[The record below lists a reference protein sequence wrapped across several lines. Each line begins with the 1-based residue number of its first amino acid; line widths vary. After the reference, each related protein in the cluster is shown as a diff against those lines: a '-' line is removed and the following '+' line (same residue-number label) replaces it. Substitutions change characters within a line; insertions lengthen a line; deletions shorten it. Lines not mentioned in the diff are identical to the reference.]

1 MVMWSLAAELL
12 GLIIHIILI
21 LYYHER
27 RLVSNSRRKIYQV
40 CLWISVLTI
49 LLNIVCVHMVTKPAV
64 VSHGVNML
72 LNSLYFILCV
82 LTCSVMAV
90 YMFALT
96 LEHVYDKRCLRI
108 TGRIVLI
115 LNIIFWGIVIWN
127 LRSGVLFYFD
137 ENQIYI
143 RGPACPLNRIG
154 YLVMAIE
161 MLMLV
166 LCYMRNRRS
175 VSRPVV
181 RLIRTMPVIAA
192 ICIVFQHIYKDLQLN
207 GMFMAIVNM
216 VIFISFQT
224 RRSEVDSL
232 TFIGNRNSFF
242 EELSLR
248 IASRQ
253 YFQVVLVCLKQF
265 SLVNEKFS
273 YKKGDEFLYNIA
285 RELDH
290 ILPGAKAFRFGNV
303 EFAVLLPY
311 ATEEES
317 TGSLKRIQERFE
329 ERWELGAVGSYIQAY
344 FTDVMYRGQEWNA
357 TQIIEYL
364 ESGIHYA
371 KKEPGGL
378 RRFDIKLLEQL
389 NRRKRI
395 LDIMETSIR
404 QRRFKV
410 WYQPVFNLKTNR
422 FSSAEALLRLRDY
435 DGEPVSPSEFIPLA
449 EETGLIDDLSWI
461 VLEEVCTL
469 LGQMRDKIDSIS
481 INLSMQQFED
491 RSLCARIHECLNRC
505 GLNPDQ
511 LKIEV
516 TERVLLQD
524 MDYMKRMM
532 EEMTGEGFGFYLD
545 DFGTG
550 YSNIS
555 CALSLPF
562 EYIKLDRSL
571 LVRLPG
577 DSKVQVFVRSM
588 VETFHAMGQKIV
600 AEGVEEEE
608 QIELLRQFGVDCV
621 QGYYYG
627 KPMPEDEFRA
637 AVAKGWE
644 EQRR

>member
-49 LLNIVCVHMVTKPAV
+49 LLNIVCVHMVTQPAV

-143 RGPACPLNRIG
+143 RGPLNRIG

-242 EELSLR
+242 
-248 IASRQ
+248 
-253 YFQVVLVCLKQF
+253 
-265 SLVNEKFS
+265 
-273 YKKGDEFLYNIA
+273 
-285 RELDH
+285 
-290 ILPGAKAFRFGNV
+290 
-303 EFAVLLPY
+303 
-311 ATEEES
+311 
-317 TGSLKRIQERFE
+317 
-329 ERWELGAVGSYIQAY
+329 
-344 FTDVMYRGQEWNA
+344 
-357 TQIIEYL
+357 
-364 ESGIHYA
+364 
-371 KKEPGGL
+371 
-378 RRFDIKLLEQL
+378 
-389 NRRKRI
+389 
-395 LDIMETSIR
+395 
-404 QRRFKV
+404 
-410 WYQPVFNLKTNR
+410 
-422 FSSAEALLRLRDY
+422 
-435 DGEPVSPSEFIPLA
+435 
-449 EETGLIDDLSWI
+449 
-461 VLEEVCTL
+461 
-469 LGQMRDKIDSIS
+469 
-481 INLSMQQFED
+481 
-491 RSLCARIHECLNRC
+491 
-505 GLNPDQ
+505 
-511 LKIEV
+511 
-516 TERVLLQD
+516 
-524 MDYMKRMM
+524 
-532 EEMTGEGFGFYLD
+532 
-545 DFGTG
+545 
-550 YSNIS
+550 
-555 CALSLPF
+555 
-562 EYIKLDRSL
+562 
-571 LVRLPG
+571 
-577 DSKVQVFVRSM
+577 
-588 VETFHAMGQKIV
+588 
-600 AEGVEEEE
+600 
-608 QIELLRQFGVDCV
+608 
-621 QGYYYG
+621 
-627 KPMPEDEFRA
+627 
-637 AVAKGWE
+637 
-644 EQRR
+644 

>member
-49 LLNIVCVHMVTKPAV
+49 LLNIVCVHMVTQPAV

-143 RGPACPLNRIG
+143 RGPLNRIG

-232 TFIGNRNSFF
+232 TFIGNRNCFF

-317 TGSLKRIQERFE
+317 SGSLKRIQERFE

-344 FTDVMYRGQEWNA
+344 FTDVIYRGQEWNA

-404 QRRFKV
+404 QRR
-410 WYQPVFNLKTNR
+410 FNLKTNR

-491 RSLCARIHECLNRC
+491 RRLCARIHECLNRS

-524 MDYMKRMM
+524 MDYMKMMM

>member
-49 LLNIVCVHMVTKPAV
+49 LLNIVCVHMVTQPAV

-143 RGPACPLNRIG
+143 RGPLNRIG
-154 YLVMAIE
+154 YLV
-161 MLMLV
+161 
-166 LCYMRNRRS
+166 
-175 VSRPVV
+175 
-181 RLIRTMPVIAA
+181 
-192 ICIVFQHIYKDLQLN
+192 
-207 GMFMAIVNM
+207 MAIVNM

-232 TFIGNRNSFF
+232 TFIGNRNCFF

-344 FTDVMYRGQEWNA
+344 FTDVIYRGQEWNA

-491 RSLCARIHECLNRC
+491 RSLCARIHECLNRS

-524 MDYMKRMM
+524 MDYMKMMM

-644 EQRR
+644 EQRK

>member
-40 CLWISVLTI
+40 CLCISVLTI
-49 LLNIVCVHMVTKPAV
+49 LLNIVCVHMVTQPAV

-96 LEHVYDKRCLRI
+96 LEHVYD
-108 TGRIVLI
+108 I

-143 RGPACPLNRIG
+143 RGPLNRIG

-232 TFIGNRNSFF
+232 TFIGNRNCFF

-344 FTDVMYRGQEWNA
+344 FTDVIYRGQEWNA

-422 FSSAEALLRLRDY
+422 FSSAEAPLRLRDY

-491 RSLCARIHECLNRC
+491 RSLCARIHECLNRS

-524 MDYMKRMM
+524 MDYMKMMM

>member
-49 LLNIVCVHMVTKPAV
+49 LLNIVCVHMVTQPAV

-143 RGPACPLNRIG
+143 RGPLNRIG

-232 TFIGNRNSFF
+232 TFIGNRNCFF

-311 ATEEES
+311 ATEES
-317 TGSLKRIQERFE
+317 SGSLKRIQERFE

-344 FTDVMYRGQEWNA
+344 FTDVIYRGQEWNA

-491 RSLCARIHECLNRC
+491 RRLCARIHECLNQS
-505 GLNPDQ
+505 GLDPDQ

-524 MDYMKRMM
+524 MDYMKMMM

>member
-143 RGPACPLNRIG
+143 RGPAGPLNRIG

>member
-21 LYYHER
+21 LYHYER
-27 RLVSNSRRKIYQV
+27 RLVSSNRRKIYQV
-40 CLWISVLTI
+40 CLWISVATI
-49 LLNIVCVHMVTKPAV
+49 LLNIVCVHMVTHPFT
-64 VSHGVNML
+64 VSRGMNVL
-72 LNSLYFILCV
+72 FNSLYFILCV

-96 LEHVYDKRCLRI
+96 LEHVYNKHCLRMA
-108 TGRIVLI
+108 GGIVLI
-115 LNIIFWGIVIWN
+115 LNIIFLGIVLWN
-127 LRSGVLFYFD
+127 LKSGVLFYFG
-137 ENQIYI
+137 ENRIYR
-143 RGPACPLNRIG
+143 RGPLNRVG

-166 LCYMRNRRS
+166 VCYMRNRRS

-232 TFIGNRNSFF
+232 TFIGNRNCFF
-242 EELSLR
+242 EEISLR
-248 IASRQ
+248 MASRQ

-265 SLVNEKFS
+265 SLINEKFS
-273 YKKGDEFLYNIA
+273 YKKGDEFLYRIA
-285 RELDH
+285 GELDH

-311 ATEEES
+311 GTEEE
-317 TGSLKRIQERFE
+317 TLCSLKRIQERFE
-329 ERWELGAVGSYIQAY
+329 DKWELGELGSYIQAY
-344 FTDVMYRGQEWNA
+344 FTDVVYNGQEWSA
-357 TQIIEYL
+357 TQIMEYL

-371 KKEPGGL
+371 KREPGGM
-378 RRFDIKLLEQL
+378 RRFDAELLEQL

-435 DGEPVSPSEFIPLA
+435 DGEPVSPAEFIPLA

-461 VLEEVCTL
+461 VLEEVCML
-469 LGQMRDKIDSIS
+469 LGHMSGQIDSIS

-491 RSLCARIHECLNRC
+491 RNLSGRINACLKRS
-505 GLNPDQ
+505 GLSPDK

-524 MDYMKRMM
+524 MDYMRMIM

-577 DSKVQVFVRSM
+577 DTKVQVFVRSM
-588 VETFHAMGQKIV
+588 IETFHAMGQKIV
-600 AEGVEEEE
+600 AEGVEKEE
-608 QIELLRQFGVDCV
+608 QIEILRQFGVDCV

-627 KPMPEDEFRA
+627 RPMPEDEFKDII
-637 AVAKGWE
+637 AKGWE
-644 EQRR
+644 EQRK

>member
-1 MVMWSLAAELL
+1 MFLFPYLVTDKRGEPNNMVMWSLAAELL

-96 LEHVYDKRCLRI
+96 LEHVYDK
-108 TGRIVLI
+108 
-115 LNIIFWGIVIWN
+115 
-127 LRSGVLFYFD
+127 
-137 ENQIYI
+137 NQIYI
-143 RGPACPLNRIG
+143 RGPLNRIG

-344 FTDVMYRGQEWNA
+344 FTDVIYRGQEWNA

-550 YSNIS
+550 YSNLS

>member
-21 LYYHER
+21 LYHYER
-27 RLVSNSRRKIYQV
+27 RLVSNNRRKIYQV

-49 LLNIVCVHMVTKPAV
+49 FLNIVCVHMVTHPFMVSQRMNV
-64 VSHGVNML
+64 VC
-72 LNSLYFILCV
+72 NSLYFILCIV
-82 LTCSVMAV
+82 TCSVMAV

-96 LEHVYDKRCLRI
+96 LEHVYNKHCLRI
-108 TGRIVLI
+108 AGTIVFLLNIVFLGIVL
-115 LNIIFWGIVIWN
+115 WN
-127 LRSGVLFYFD
+127 LKSGVLFYFD
-137 ENQIYI
+137 ENRIYT
-143 RGPACPLNRIG
+143 RGPLNRVG

-166 LCYMRNRRS
+166 ICYMRNRRS
-175 VSRPVV
+175 VSRPVI

-232 TFIGNRNSFF
+232 TFIGNRNCFF

-265 SLVNEKFS
+265 SLINEKFS

-303 EFAVLLPY
+303 EFAVLLPF
-311 ATEEES
+311 AAEEEAAE
-317 TGSLKRIQERFE
+317 GLKKIQERFE

-344 FTDVMYRGQEWNA
+344 FTDVIYKGQEWNA
-357 TQIIEYL
+357 TQIMEYL

-378 RRFDIKLLEQL
+378 RRFDTRLLEQL

-395 LDIMETSIR
+395 LEIMETSIR
-404 QRRFKV
+404 ERRFKV

-435 DGEPVSPSEFIPLA
+435 DSKPVSPSEFIPLA

-461 VLEEVCTL
+461 VLEEVCML
-469 LGQMRDKIDSIS
+469 LGQMGDKIDSIS

-491 RSLCARIHECLNRC
+491 RNLSGRIHECLNRS
-505 GLNPDQ
+505 GLSPDK

-524 MDYMKRMM
+524 MDYMKMMM
-532 EEMTGEGFGFYLD
+532 EEMSGEGFGFYLD

-562 EYIKLDRSL
+562 EFIKLDRSL
-571 LVRLPG
+571 LVRVTG
-577 DSKVQVFVRSM
+577 DSKTQVFVRSM

-600 AEGVEEEE
+600 AEGVEDEE

-627 KPMPEDEFRA
+627 RPMPEDEFRA
-637 AVAKGWE
+637 VITKGWE
-644 EQRR
+644 EQRK

>member
-40 CLWISVLTI
+40 CLCISVLTI
-49 LLNIVCVHMVTKPAV
+49 LLNIVCVHMVTQPAV

-143 RGPACPLNRIG
+143 RGPLNRIG

-232 TFIGNRNSFF
+232 TFIGNRNCFF

-344 FTDVMYRGQEWNA
+344 FTDVIYRGQEWNA

-389 NRRKRI
+389 NRRKRM
-395 LDIMETSIR
+395 DIMETSIR

-422 FSSAEALLRLRDY
+422 FSSAEAPLRLRDY

-491 RSLCARIHECLNRC
+491 RSLCARIHECLNRS

-524 MDYMKRMM
+524 MDYMKMMM

>member
-40 CLWISVLTI
+40 CLCISVLTI
-49 LLNIVCVHMVTKPAV
+49 LLNIVCVHMVTQPAV

-143 RGPACPLNRIG
+143 RGPLNRIG

-344 FTDVMYRGQEWNA
+344 FTDVIYRGQEWNA

-389 NRRKRI
+389 NRRKRM
-395 LDIMETSIR
+395 DIMETSIR

-422 FSSAEALLRLRDY
+422 FSSAEAPLRLRDY

-491 RSLCARIHECLNRC
+491 RSLCARIHECLNRS

-524 MDYMKRMM
+524 MDYMKMMM

>member
-49 LLNIVCVHMVTKPAV
+49 LLNIVCVHMVTQPAV

-143 RGPACPLNRIG
+143 RGPLNRIG

-232 TFIGNRNSFF
+232 TFIGNRNCFF

-311 ATEEES
+311 ATEES
-317 TGSLKRIQERFE
+317 SGSLKRIQERFE

-344 FTDVMYRGQEWNA
+344 FTDVIYRGQEWNA

-491 RSLCARIHECLNRC
+491 RRLCARIHECLNRS

-524 MDYMKRMM
+524 MDYMKMMM

>member
-21 LYYHER
+21 LYHYER
-27 RLVSNSRRKIYQV
+27 RLVSNNRRKIYQV

-49 LLNIVCVHMVTKPAV
+49 FLNIVCVHMVTHPFMVSQGMNV
-64 VSHGVNML
+64 VC
-72 LNSLYFILCV
+72 NSLYFILCIV
-82 LTCSVMAV
+82 TCSVMAV

-96 LEHVYDKRCLRI
+96 LEHVYNKHCLRI
-108 TGRIVLI
+108 AGTIVFL
-115 LNIIFWGIVIWN
+115 LNIIFLGIVLWN
-127 LRSGVLFYFD
+127 LKSGVLFYFD
-137 ENQIYI
+137 ENRIYT
-143 RGPACPLNRIG
+143 RGPLNRVG

-166 LCYMRNRRS
+166 ICYMRNRRS
-175 VSRPVV
+175 VSRPVI

-232 TFIGNRNSFF
+232 TFIGNRNCFF

-265 SLVNEKFS
+265 SLINEKFS

-303 EFAVLLPY
+303 EFAVLLPF
-311 ATEEES
+311 AAEEEAAE
-317 TGSLKRIQERFE
+317 GLKKIQERFE

-344 FTDVMYRGQEWNA
+344 FTDVIYKGQEWNA
-357 TQIIEYL
+357 TQIMEYL

-378 RRFDIKLLEQL
+378 RRFDTRLLEQL

-395 LDIMETSIR
+395 LEIMETSIR
-404 QRRFKV
+404 ERRFKV

-435 DGEPVSPSEFIPLA
+435 DSKPVSPSEFIPLA

-461 VLEEVCTL
+461 VLEEVCML
-469 LGQMRDKIDSIS
+469 LGQMGDKIDSIS

-491 RSLCARIHECLNRC
+491 RNLSGRIHECLNRS
-505 GLNPDQ
+505 GLSPDK

-524 MDYMKRMM
+524 MDYMKMMM
-532 EEMTGEGFGFYLD
+532 EEMSGEGFGFYLD

-555 CALSLPF
+555 CALSLHF
-562 EYIKLDRSL
+562 EFIKLDRSL
-571 LVRLPG
+571 LVRVTG
-577 DSKVQVFVRSM
+577 DSKTQVFVRSM

-600 AEGVEEEE
+600 AEGVEDEE

-627 KPMPEDEFRA
+627 RPMPEDEFRA
-637 AVAKGWE
+637 VITKGWE
-644 EQRR
+644 EQRK

>member
-1 MVMWSLAAELL
+1 MVMWSLAGELL

-21 LYYHER
+21 LYYYER
-27 RLVSNSRRKIYQV
+27 RLVSSIRRKIYQV
-40 CLWISVLTI
+40 CLWISVTTI
-49 LLNIVCVHMVTKPAV
+49 LLNIVCVHMVIQPTAV
-64 VSHGVNML
+64 SYGVNVL

-108 TGRIVLI
+108 AGTIVLI
-115 LNIIFWGIVIWN
+115 LNIIFGGIVIWN
-127 LRSGVLFYFD
+127 LKSGVLFYFD
-137 ENQIYI
+137 ENQVYR
-143 RGPACPLNRIG
+143 RGPLNRIG

-166 LCYMRNRRS
+166 MCYLRHRRS

-224 RRSEVDSL
+224 RRSELDSL
-232 TFIGNRNSFF
+232 TFIGNRNCFF

-248 IASRQ
+248 MATRQ
-253 YFQVVLVCLKQF
+253 YFQVILVCLKQF
-265 SLVNEKFS
+265 SLINEKFS

-303 EFAVLLPY
+303 EFAVLLPFE
-311 ATEEES
+311 TEEKASE
-317 TGSLKRIQERFE
+317 SLKKLQERFE
-329 ERWELGAVGSYIQAY
+329 ERWELGSLGSYIQAY
-344 FTDVMYRGQEWNA
+344 FTDVIYRGQKWKA
-357 TQIIEYL
+357 AQMIEYL
-364 ESGIHYA
+364 ESGLQYA

-378 RRFDIKLLEQL
+378 RRFDETLLEQL
-389 NRRKRI
+389 NRRKRMME
-395 LDIMETSIR
+395 IMETSIR

-410 WYQPVFNLKTNR
+410 WYQPVFNLKTSR

-435 DGEPVSPSEFIPLA
+435 DGEPISPSEFIPLA

-461 VLEEVCTL
+461 VLEEVCML
-469 LGQMRDKIDSIS
+469 LGQMGDKIDSVS

-491 RSLCARIHECLNRC
+491 RNLSGRIHECLNRS
-505 GLNPDQ
+505 GLSPDK

-524 MDYMKRMM
+524 MDYMKMIM

-577 DSKVQVFVRSM
+577 DRKAQVFVRSM
-588 VETFHAMGQKIV
+588 IETFHAMGQKIV

-627 KPMPEDEFRA
+627 KPMPEDEFKA
-637 AVAKGWE
+637 AIAKGWE
-644 EQRR
+644 EQRK

>member
-1 MVMWSLAAELL
+1 MVMWSLAGELL

-21 LYYHER
+21 LYYYER
-27 RLVSNSRRKIYQV
+27 RLVSSIRRKIYQV
-40 CLWISVLTI
+40 CLWISVTTI
-49 LLNIVCVHMVTKPAV
+49 LLNIVCVHMVIQPTAV
-64 VSHGVNML
+64 SYGVNVL

-108 TGRIVLI
+108 AGTIVLI
-115 LNIIFWGIVIWN
+115 LNIIFGGIVIWN
-127 LRSGVLFYFD
+127 LKSGVLFYFD
-137 ENQIYI
+137 ENQVYR
-143 RGPACPLNRIG
+143 RGPLNRIG

-166 LCYMRNRRS
+166 MCYLRNRRS

-224 RRSEVDSL
+224 RRSELDSL
-232 TFIGNRNSFF
+232 TFIGNRNCFF

-248 IASRQ
+248 MATRQ
-253 YFQVVLVCLKQF
+253 YFQVILVCLKQF
-265 SLVNEKFS
+265 SLINEKFS

-303 EFAVLLPY
+303 EFAVLLPFE
-311 ATEEES
+311 TEEKASER
-317 TGSLKRIQERFE
+317 LKKLQERFE
-329 ERWELGAVGSYIQAY
+329 ERWELGSLGSYIQAY
-344 FTDVMYRGQEWNA
+344 FTDVIYRGQKWKA
-357 TQIIEYL
+357 AQMIEYL
-364 ESGIHYA
+364 ESGLQYA

-378 RRFDIKLLEQL
+378 RRFDEKLLEQL
-389 NRRKRI
+389 NRRKRMME
-395 LDIMETSIR
+395 IMETSIR

-410 WYQPVFNLKTNR
+410 WYQPVFNLKNSR

-435 DGEPVSPSEFIPLA
+435 DGEPISPSEFIPLA

-461 VLEEVCTL
+461 VLEEVCML
-469 LGQMRDKIDSIS
+469 LGQMGDKIDSVS

-491 RSLCARIHECLNRC
+491 RNLSGRIHECLNRS
-505 GLNPDQ
+505 GLSPDK

-524 MDYMKRMM
+524 MDYMKMIM
-532 EEMTGEGFGFYLD
+532 EEMTGEGIGFYLD

-577 DSKVQVFVRSM
+577 DRKAQVFVRSM
-588 VETFHAMGQKIV
+588 IETFHAMGQKIV

-627 KPMPEDEFRA
+627 KPMPEDEFKA
-637 AVAKGWE
+637 AIAKGWE
-644 EQRR
+644 EQRK

>member
-1 MVMWSLAAELL
+1 MVMWSLAGELL

-21 LYYHER
+21 LYYYER
-27 RLVSNSRRKIYQV
+27 RLVSSIRRKIYQV
-40 CLWISVLTI
+40 CLWISVTTI
-49 LLNIVCVHMVTKPAV
+49 LLNIVCVHMVIQPTAV
-64 VSHGVNML
+64 SYGVNVL

-108 TGRIVLI
+108 AGTIVLI
-115 LNIIFWGIVIWN
+115 LNIIFGGIVIWN
-127 LRSGVLFYFD
+127 LKSGVLFYFD
-137 ENQIYI
+137 ENQVYR
-143 RGPACPLNRIG
+143 RGPLNRIG

-166 LCYMRNRRS
+166 MCYLRNRRS

-224 RRSEVDSL
+224 RRSELDSL
-232 TFIGNRNSFF
+232 TFIGNRNCFF

-248 IASRQ
+248 MATRQ
-253 YFQVVLVCLKQF
+253 YFQVILVCLKQF
-265 SLVNEKFS
+265 SLINEKFS

-303 EFAVLLPY
+303 EFAVLLPFE
-311 ATEEES
+311 TEEKASER
-317 TGSLKRIQERFE
+317 LKKLQERFE
-329 ERWELGAVGSYIQAY
+329 ERWELGSLGSYIQAY
-344 FTDVMYRGQEWNA
+344 FTDVIYRGQKWKA
-357 TQIIEYL
+357 AQMIEYL
-364 ESGIHYA
+364 ESGLQYA

-378 RRFDIKLLEQL
+378 RRFDEKLLEQL
-389 NRRKRI
+389 NRRKRMME
-395 LDIMETSIR
+395 IMETSIR

-410 WYQPVFNLKTNR
+410 WYQPVFNLKTSR

-435 DGEPVSPSEFIPLA
+435 DGEPISPSEFIPLA

-461 VLEEVCTL
+461 VLEEVCML
-469 LGQMRDKIDSIS
+469 LGQMGDKIDSVS

-491 RSLCARIHECLNRC
+491 RNLSGRIHECLNRS
-505 GLNPDQ
+505 GLSPDK

-524 MDYMKRMM
+524 MDYMKMIM

-577 DSKVQVFVRSM
+577 DRKAQVFVRSM
-588 VETFHAMGQKIV
+588 IETFHAMGQKIV

-627 KPMPEDEFRA
+627 KPMPEDEFKA
-637 AVAKGWE
+637 AIAKGWE
-644 EQRR
+644 EQRK

>member
-1 MVMWSLAAELL
+1 
-12 GLIIHIILI
+12 
-21 LYYHER
+21 
-27 RLVSNSRRKIYQV
+27 
-40 CLWISVLTI
+40 
-49 LLNIVCVHMVTKPAV
+49 
-64 VSHGVNML
+64 
-72 LNSLYFILCV
+72 
-82 LTCSVMAV
+82 
-90 YMFALT
+90 
-96 LEHVYDKRCLRI
+96 
-108 TGRIVLI
+108 
-115 LNIIFWGIVIWN
+115 
-127 LRSGVLFYFD
+127 
-137 ENQIYI
+137 
-143 RGPACPLNRIG
+143 
-154 YLVMAIE
+154 
-161 MLMLV
+161 
-166 LCYMRNRRS
+166 
-175 VSRPVV
+175 
-181 RLIRTMPVIAA
+181 MPVIAA

-232 TFIGNRNSFF
+232 TFIGNRNCFF

-303 EFAVLLPY
+303 EFVVLLPY

-317 TGSLKRIQERFE
+317 SGSLKRIQERFE

-344 FTDVMYRGQEWNA
+344 FTDVIYRGQEWNA

-491 RSLCARIHECLNRC
+491 RRLCARIHECLNRS

-524 MDYMKRMM
+524 MDYMKMMM

>member
-1 MVMWSLAAELL
+1 MVMWSLAGELL

-21 LYYHER
+21 LYYYER
-27 RLVSNSRRKIYQV
+27 RLVSSIRRKIYQV
-40 CLWISVLTI
+40 CLWISVTTI
-49 LLNIVCVHMVTKPAV
+49 LLNIVCVHMVIQPTAV
-64 VSHGVNML
+64 SYGVNVL

-108 TGRIVLI
+108 AGTIVLI
-115 LNIIFWGIVIWN
+115 LNIIFGGIVIWN
-127 LRSGVLFYFD
+127 LKSGVLFYFD
-137 ENQIYI
+137 ENQVYR
-143 RGPACPLNRIG
+143 RGPLNRIG

-166 LCYMRNRRS
+166 MCYLRNRRS

-224 RRSEVDSL
+224 RRSELDSL
-232 TFIGNRNSFF
+232 TFIGNRNCFF

-248 IASRQ
+248 MATRQ
-253 YFQVVLVCLKQF
+253 YFQVILVCLKQF
-265 SLVNEKFS
+265 SLINEKFS

-303 EFAVLLPY
+303 EFAVLLPFE
-311 ATEEES
+311 TEEKASER
-317 TGSLKRIQERFE
+317 LKKLQERFE
-329 ERWELGAVGSYIQAY
+329 ERWELGSLGSYIQAY
-344 FTDVMYRGQEWNA
+344 FTDVIYRGQKWKA
-357 TQIIEYL
+357 AQMIEYL
-364 ESGIHYA
+364 ESGLQYA

-378 RRFDIKLLEQL
+378 RRFDEKLLEQL
-389 NRRKRI
+389 NRRKRMME
-395 LDIMETSIR
+395 IMETSIR

-410 WYQPVFNLKTNR
+410 WYQPVFNLKTSR

-435 DGEPVSPSEFIPLA
+435 DGEPISPSEFIPLA

-461 VLEEVCTL
+461 VLEEVCML
-469 LGQMRDKIDSIS
+469 LGQMGDKIDSVS

-491 RSLCARIHECLNRC
+491 RNLSGRIHECLNQS
-505 GLNPDQ
+505 GLSPDK

-524 MDYMKRMM
+524 MDYMKMIM

-577 DSKVQVFVRSM
+577 DRKAQVFVRSM
-588 VETFHAMGQKIV
+588 IETFHAMGQKIV

-627 KPMPEDEFRA
+627 KPMPEDEFKA
-637 AVAKGWE
+637 AIAKGWE
-644 EQRR
+644 EQRK

>member
-49 LLNIVCVHMVTKPAV
+49 LLNIVCVHMVTQPAV

-143 RGPACPLNRIG
+143 RGPLNRIG

-232 TFIGNRNSFF
+232 TFIGNRNCFF

-290 ILPGAKAFRFGNV
+290 ILPGAKAFRFG
-303 EFAVLLPY
+303 VLLPY

-317 TGSLKRIQERFE
+317 SGSLKRIQERFE

-344 FTDVMYRGQEWNA
+344 FTDVIYRGQEWNA

-491 RSLCARIHECLNRC
+491 RRLCARIHECLNRS

-524 MDYMKRMM
+524 MDYMKMMM